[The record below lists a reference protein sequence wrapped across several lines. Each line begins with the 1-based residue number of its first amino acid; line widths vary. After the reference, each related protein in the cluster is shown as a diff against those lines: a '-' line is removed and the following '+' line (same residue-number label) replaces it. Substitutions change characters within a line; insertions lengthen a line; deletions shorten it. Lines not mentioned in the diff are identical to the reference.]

1 MEEPRI
7 WSVFDRE
14 GRLVLALAEQ
24 PGEFNF
30 ARLPDDD
37 VEPVECPFATV
48 QCYSTE
54 QEPQMLNLLFKAAD
68 LDDFLERLQAA
79 RYRVVEGRPKP
90 YKFARL

>member
-1 MEEPRI
+1 VDEPRI

-37 VEPVECPFATV
+37 VEPVECDFATV

-54 QEPQMLNLLFKAAD
+54 VEPQMLNLLFRATD
-68 LDDFLERLQAA
+68 LEDFLERLRGA

-90 YKFARL
+90 YKIARL